1 MLCFL
6 IAKHNS
12 FARSQKPVSKI
23 FKISDEPEKNFLFK
37 TEFPIISRKV
47 LLVHFSII
55 FQIYIISDESDF
67 EWNRQKR
74 PEPEFVNV

>member
-23 FKISDEPEKNFLFK
+23 FKNSDEPEKK
-37 TEFPIISRKV
+37 SWIKIEFTLVSWKV
-47 LLVHFSII
+47 LQFFII
-55 FQIYIISDESDF
+55 FQIYHIAYESDF
-67 EWNRQKR
+67 DRNRQKM
-74 PEPEFVNV
+74 PEPQFVNG